1 MPTIRL
7 NTALLLPLL
16 LLSKAILRAESTK
29 HYTEVAMDEIT
40 ILKQIAECDLDDK
53 KCVAKLLDNFKHSGP
68 NGQHVQLSIIHT
80 DLKPENVLLCST
92 IDPSKDPRKSGKP
105 LILPNHKD
113 KTTLDGGA
121 PKGYVTL
128 DENLIKNHHKKIR
141 RKAKQAAQFYGK

>member
-1 MPTIRL
+1 M
-7 NTALLLPLL
+7 TAFQTSAPNRTLWVSDLQISAPNFQISAPNFSDLRKYLASTPEEYAKRNYANN
-16 LLSKAILRAESTK
+16 KAKYGT
-29 HYTEVAMDEIT
+29 V
-40 ILKQIAECDLDDK
+40 IASLT
-53 KCVAKLLDNFKHSGP
+53 A
-68 NGQHVQLSIIHT
+68 QQRQLSIIHT